1 MSSLMLLL
9 NNYKGDPNVAK
20 LISDFEEIQALYKD
34 VRITYEYGEP
44 IPVEKDGVLTF
55 KQNDT
60 QTIIM
65 SDETLNNIIKKV
77 QSVRNKL
84 LIG

>member
-1 MSSLMLLL
+1 MLLL
-9 NNYKGDPNVAK
+9 NNYKRDPNVAS
-20 LISDFEEIQALYKD
+20 LIADFEEIQSLYKD
-34 VRITYEYGEP
+34 VRITYEYAEP
-44 IPVEKDGVLTF
+44 IPIEKDGVLTF
-55 KQNDT
+55 QQNDT

-84 LIG
+84 LLG